1 MANINISQIRM
12 KRGNTAAASNYVG
25 PLGELLVDTGLQTV
39 RVQDGATPGGMS
51 TLATNVQ
58 IQTLTTA
65 INNITANTSG
75 LYSNSNVASYLPT
88 SSIIT
93 GIRANVTAAN
103 AKIATLQ
110 TQVYA
115 NANVASYLPAYTGD
129 IKTNLIN
136 FVHGGQINSNDS
148 GAGGAT
154 GIAITANINNDINGF
169 YVEEG
174 TSGYA
179 QIYTEGSIRFYTDT
193 PGAAYLWTLGT
204 DGTTSL
210 PGSITVPDTLD
221 IVGNINF
228 TASPGGSIT
237 GASLVS
243 AQELYSSGNL
253 TVVGNLFV
261 NGTSATINTSTLIV
275 DDNIIYMANANPANS
290 LDIGFA
296 GHFVSGTYQHT
307 GLVRQASTGQWK
319 LFSNI
324 VTEPGNAI
332 DFTNAVYDAIQV
344 GAISSPTI
352 TDLYSNASVQSAN
365 IATLFANAGVQSA
378 NIATLQSNAASQA
391 TDITTLYTNAAS
403 QATSINTI
411 NANIGAYHIWANA
424 NTAGLYNSIT
434 AANTNISATQAN
446 IGSFY
451 TYANLN
457 YGTSSYANANV
468 AAYLVANPP
477 AGTYSNTNVAAYLA
491 GNTVTTINTTG
502 NITTVANVIGTTFRF
517 ANGVNILSTVSA
529 GLAAPSQ
536 SNSNTNYNIVMNN
549 SGTLVYGS
557 GNGGTAA
564 TLNPYT
570 GYISVSGMTIGGY
583 GVTALTGFDY
593 VVNLNSRALTFTQ
606 TGNLSVP
613 GNVVATSAYYGTQ
626 YNFAN
631 GVNILSTIAPSST
644 YSNANIVANL
654 QNYVTSISTTAN
666 ITTTANMI
674 SPNYL
679 FANGVNILSTITG
692 GSGTYSN
699 ANVVANLQNFVTNIV
714 STANITAGNVIAT
727 QYGNSIGTTATYT
740 GNVQAAYFTGNG
752 SALTGL
758 TYSQVGNIYGSSSN
772 VSLVAG
778 AYTWTFDN
786 TGNLVIPT
794 ASNIIYANGTV
805 FSSGSGSGGTT
816 YTNANVVSMLAA
828 NTYLAFGNVVTTY
841 PTLANV
847 TMLFVGNNTTIATG
861 SASAMSATHILNN
874 AYFGAN
880 GAMYA
885 RNTYAS
891 GIGQFYIDGG
901 NFYWNAQSTATA
913 NAVAGLGSRMSLT
926 GTTLATLNGT
936 IFNSAGLITAAGGI
950 SVTNSAGITTN
961 QSTFPLVNATATT
974 ISFGNAATTIY
985 MGSSTIGSSG
995 SNVFVGNAI
1004 GTSSGNLTVRAFG
1017 TYNSVNSLNSSGG
1030 YGTGTFSNIAVTGG
1044 SGTGMIISMT
1054 GIASGYLS
1062 TATITNPG
1070 TGYRNG
1076 ETITIPAGNPSGS
1089 LGGSFVVGNYNAAYS
1104 GQGLANYTFGMD
1116 GNLTLPGN
1124 LTIASVGSIRYA
1136 NGTNILS
1143 TVTGTYSNSNVT
1155 AYLTTDSTVTA
1166 LQANLGVTQ
1175 IWANAN
1181 IASINANLGVTQIW
1195 ANANIA
1201 SINANLG
1208 AYQTYA
1214 NTTNSVTQA
1223 NIGSYYAF
1231 ANANVSGL
1239 YNSITGANTT
1249 ISALQANVGSF
1260 YTYANATYSTGGGS
1274 TYSNTN
1280 VAAYLTTATITTT
1293 GNITAANIVT
1303 SGATSGNISGANWIS
1318 ANSFQVSNGIFWSN
1332 GTAWSSAGGGTTYS
1346 NSNVASYLTA
1356 GNITVGTAGFTV
1368 LPNIVAQFTSNV
1380 NSYGQINMQ
1389 NINSG
1394 AASTTEI
1401 VATANNGT
1409 DTVFFV
1415 DMGIAGNAY
1424 NNASPNNSLG
1434 TIIYAND
1441 AYLYAQGNTSANV
1454 GGNLAIGAA
1463 TAGRNVTIFAGGI
1476 NNSSNVATFAN
1487 TGMTVY
1493 GNITAANII
1502 TTGTYGNITNANV
1515 ISANNLVVTTTVRTI
1530 PVTFAVLPTAAS
1542 AGAGARAFITDGNTA
1557 TFGGQVGGSGANA
1570 IPVYSNGT
1578 NWYVG

>member
-103 AKIATLQ
+103 AKITTLQ

-332 DFTNAVYDAIQV
+332 DFTYAAYDAIQV

-468 AAYLVANPP
+468 AGYLAGNITTGNATAASFRSNNFLYSNGVSILSGYSTLQAPSTLDDTQQLPIIVYKSSTTQLVTGSGNAGSVPTYQPHTGTLNAWTFTAQSTSGVGISATANIVGGNLITTGSIVGNVIYGNSFVY
-477 AGTYSNTNVAAYLA
+477 ANGVSILTGIGGTYSNSNVASYLL
-491 GNTVTTINTTG
+491 
-502 NITTVANVIGTTFRF
+502 ANPQG
-517 ANGVNILSTVSA
+517 
-529 GLAAPSQ
+529 
-536 SNSNTNYNIVMNN
+536 
-549 SGTLVYGS
+549 
-557 GNGGTAA
+557 
-564 TLNPYT
+564 
-570 GYISVSGMTIGGY
+570 
-583 GVTALTGFDY
+583 
-593 VVNLNSRALTFTQ
+593 
-606 TGNLSVP
+606 
-613 GNVVATSAYYGTQ
+613 
-626 YNFAN
+626 
-631 GVNILSTIAPSST
+631 ST

-654 QNYVTSISTTAN
+654 QNYVTNISTTAN

-674 SPNYL
+674 APNYLFANGVNILSTITPSSSYSNTNVAAYLTTQTFYSNSNVASYLIANPQGSTYSNANIVANLQNYVTNISSTANIATAANMIAPNYL

-778 AYTWTFDN
+778 AYIWTFDN

-805 FSSGSGSGGTT
+805 FSSGSGSGGTTYSNANVVANLQNYVTNISTTANITTTANMIAPNYLFANGVNILSTVTGGTT

-891 GIGQFYIDGG
+891 GF
-901 NFYWNAQSTATA
+901 
-913 NAVAGLGSRMSLT
+913 
-926 GTTLATLNGT
+926 
-936 IFNSAGLITAAGGI
+936 
-950 SVTNSAGITTN
+950 
-961 QSTFPLVNATATT
+961 
-974 ISFGNAATTIY
+974 
-985 MGSSTIGSSG
+985 
-995 SNVFVGNAI
+995 VF
-1004 GTSSGNLTVRAFG
+1004 
-1017 TYNSVNSLNSSGG
+1017 
-1030 YGTGTFSNIAVTGG
+1030 
-1044 SGTGMIISMT
+1044 
-1054 GIASGYLS
+1054 
-1062 TATITNPG
+1062 
-1070 TGYRNG
+1070 
-1076 ETITIPAGNPSGS
+1076 
-1089 LGGSFVVGNYNAAYS
+1089 
-1104 GQGLANYTFGMD
+1104 
-1116 GNLTLPGN
+1116 
-1124 LTIASVGSIRYA
+1124 
-1136 NGTNILS
+1136 
-1143 TVTGTYSNSNVT
+1143 
-1155 AYLTTDSTVTA
+1155 
-1166 LQANLGVTQ
+1166 
-1175 IWANAN
+1175 
-1181 IASINANLGVTQIW
+1181 
-1195 ANANIA
+1195 
-1201 SINANLG
+1201 
-1208 AYQTYA
+1208 
-1214 NTTNSVTQA
+1214 
-1223 NIGSYYAF
+1223 
-1231 ANANVSGL
+1231 
-1239 YNSITGANTT
+1239 
-1249 ISALQANVGSF
+1249 
-1260 YTYANATYSTGGGS
+1260 
-1274 TYSNTN
+1274 
-1280 VAAYLTTATITTT
+1280 
-1293 GNITAANIVT
+1293 
-1303 SGATSGNISGANWIS
+1303 
-1318 ANSFQVSNGIFWSN
+1318 
-1332 GTAWSSAGGGTTYS
+1332 
-1346 NSNVASYLTA
+1346 
-1356 GNITVGTAGFTV
+1356 
-1368 LPNIVAQFTSNV
+1368 
-1380 NSYGQINMQ
+1380 
-1389 NINSG
+1389 
-1394 AASTTEI
+1394 
-1401 VATANNGT
+1401 
-1409 DTVFFV
+1409 
-1415 DMGIAGNAY
+1415 
-1424 NNASPNNSLG
+1424 
-1434 TIIYAND
+1434 
-1441 AYLYAQGNTSANV
+1441 
-1454 GGNLAIGAA
+1454 
-1463 TAGRNVTIFAGGI
+1463 
-1476 NNSSNVATFAN
+1476 
-1487 TGMTVY
+1487 
-1493 GNITAANII
+1493 
-1502 TTGTYGNITNANV
+1502 
-1515 ISANNLVVTTTVRTI
+1515 
-1530 PVTFAVLPTAAS
+1530 
-1542 AGAGARAFITDGNTA
+1542 
-1557 TFGGQVGGSGANA
+1557 
-1570 IPVYSNGT
+1570 
-1578 NWYVG
+1578 